1 MISASISLALRS
13 TDLVE
18 TVGAIRKVAMEVVIM
33 RGVVFRGQD
42 NIEDP
47 VEMELLDKP
56 LIKLLKRIT
65 IRLFEN
71 AGYKLQM
78 AEIFNAPEPA
88 TSEQ

>member
-1 MISASISLALRS
+1 MAVKRSSIAHRRFIIDIDAMTSVHVARIENPGLRMISASTSLALGS

-33 RGVVFRGQD
+33 SGVVFRGQD

-56 LIKLLKRIT
+56 L
-65 IRLFEN
+65 
-71 AGYKLQM
+71 
-78 AEIFNAPEPA
+78 
-88 TSEQ
+88 